1 MEATPTRRPRP
12 AWAVMALLAL
22 PFIVGAELAAAHQL
36 DHPGPP
42 AAERSAAGPVAA
54 APNCHDHDARPS
66 GS

>member
-1 MEATPTRRPRP
+1 
-12 AWAVMALLAL
+12 MALLAL

-42 AAERSAAGPVAA
+42 AVERSAAGPVAA